1 MKNIKFFTQL
11 SLAAIVA
18 VFLMNFSPSLAQTFK
33 VDAKVSKLK
42 WTGEKVLGEHWG
54 HVSIDNG
61 WVKKDG
67 DSFTGEFWMN
77 MTSIT
82 SDDLKDE
89 ATNAKLIGH
98 LKSADFFNVEQYK
111 MSSFKV
117 VKIEKKEYKNYNY
130 VVIGELSIKGITKQ
144 ISFPA
149 NIEFKENEMHAK
161 AQFEINRT
169 WWDIKYGSGNFFDGL
184 GDKMISDNIKFELN
198 LVSKS

>member
-1 MKNIKFFTQL
+1 MKNFKFFT
-11 SLAAIVA
+11 AISFIA
-18 VFLMNFSPSLAQTFK
+18 IIAIYLLNITTLDAQTFK
-33 VDAKVSKLK
+33 VDAKASKLK

-54 HVSIDNG
+54 HVAIDNG
-61 WVKKDG
+61 WIKKDG
-67 DSFTGEFWMN
+67 ESFTGEFWID

-89 ATNAKLIGH
+89 ATNAKLVGH
-98 LKSADFFNVEQYK
+98 LKSEDFFNVDKFK

-117 VKIEKKEYKNYNY
+117 VKIEKKEYKNNNY
-130 VVIGELSIKGITKQ
+130 VVVGELSIKGITKQ

-149 NIEFKENEMHAK
+149 TIEFKGKDMHAK

-184 GDKMISDNIKFELN
+184 GDKMIYDNIKFELN